1 MNKPDEAII
10 INGLDLN
17 AIIDEL
23 EQWFMF
29 LNTVIGMLSF
39 TLALA
44 CLGTNIPA
52 INAFFSFII
61 VILAVEQEKR
71 YILSKTRKLR
81 EAAKDNET
89 ADTILKGLE
98 RKYLSVPKL
107 IFKSPMYLIGFGLLL
122 CVMISPWLFNGHP
135 LLIEYFNLK

>member
-1 MNKPDEAII
+1 MNKSDEPII

-17 AIIDEL
+17 AIIDEI
-23 EQWFMF
+23 EQWLTF

-44 CLGTNIPA
+44 CLGTNTPA

-71 YILSKTRKLR
+71 SLLGKTRKLR
-81 EAAKDNET
+81 AAAKDNEK
-89 ADTILKGLE
+89 ADIILKGIE
-98 RKYLSVPKL
+98 QKYLSIPKL
-107 IFKSPMYLIGFGLLL
+107 IFKSPIYLMGFGLLL
-122 CVMISPWLFNGHP
+122 CVIISPFVFNEYP
-135 LLIEYFNLK
+135 YLTEYFNL

>member
-10 INGLDLN
+10 INGLDLD

-89 ADTILKGLE
+89 ADTIFKVG
-98 RKYLSVPKL
+98 RFAATFCSVQPSK
-107 IFKSPMYLIGFGLLL
+107 F
-122 CVMISPWLFNGHP
+122 
-135 LLIEYFNLK
+135 